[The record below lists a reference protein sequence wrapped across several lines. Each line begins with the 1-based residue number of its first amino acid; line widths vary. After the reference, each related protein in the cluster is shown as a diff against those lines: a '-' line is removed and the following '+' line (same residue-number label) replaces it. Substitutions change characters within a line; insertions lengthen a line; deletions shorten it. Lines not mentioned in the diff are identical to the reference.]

1 MRACVDCLRMAQL
14 LAELTPG
21 LDRPAGGRPSLVL
34 ALDAEELA
42 ATVNGPGARRAHTL
56 GRSDDDLLTGADRD
70 ERQLGVEAVCRHHPD
85 YPARLLDLSDPPAV
99 LHVLGGVG
107 RLQRVLGPGSGGPTV
122 SIVGARRPPEDARRI
137 ARRFAQA
144 VAGSG
149 ITVVSGMAFGID
161 EAAHEGALAAGSPE
175 PGGTGEAGASAGVPR
190 PGGTVAVL
198 AAGVERPTPATLRR
212 LYARIAEDG
221 VVVGELPPGA
231 SPRRWSFPARNRL
244 IAALGDGLV
253 VVAAGRGSGSLHSV
267 THARTLQRPVGVV
280 PGSILDPR
288 YAGGNDVLR
297 GADLDR
303 GEDDDD
309 RTLTRAI
316 VDADDVRRMLHDDR
330 LRLSWG
336 PPGEDGWPP
345 GPAARTTSPSEP
357 VRGPDGQDAS
367 TDAQE
372 RPHDGWSQPPGGP
385 AGLTEPLDEQVPPP
399 AETQER
405 PGDEPVPAP
414 APQLD
419 AQVRSPGSGPPTERR
434 RRRAAEQER
443 VAAAR
448 QAREAARRATGEVDG
463 VERGPFAPADPLEGL
478 DGEARAIAER
488 LLAGPRTIESLI
500 GESGP
505 AAVLAGLG
513 ALEAGGR
520 LRRSLGGEL
529 ELTVGREDGPSGR

>member
-34 ALDAEELA
+34 SLEAEELA
-42 ATVNGPGARRAHTL
+42 AAVNGPRARRARTL
-56 GRSDDDLLTGADRD
+56 DRSEDDLLSGADRD
-70 ERQLGVEAVCRHHPD
+70 ERELGVEAVCRHHPD
-85 YPARLLDLSDPPAV
+85 YPSRLLDLSDPPAV

-107 RLQRVLGPGSGGPTV
+107 RLHRVLGPGAGGPAV

-144 VAGSG
+144 VASSG

-161 EAAHEGALAAGSPE
+161 EAAHEGALAAGSPG
-175 PGGTGEAGASAGVPR
+175 PRATGEEDGDVQADRPR

-198 AAGVERPTPATLRR
+198 AAGVERPTPASLRG

-267 THARTLQRPVGVV
+267 THARNLQRPVGVV

-297 GADLDR
+297 GADLVCDE
-303 GEDDDD
+303 EDGDPS
-309 RTLTRAI
+309 LTRAI

-330 LRLSWG
+330 LRLAWSTPDGGWAVRQPDGPASAPDDRRDAGDDRPGTPEDG
-336 PPGEDGWPP
+336 PPAAPLLVDPEDG
-345 GPAARTTSPSEP
+345 
-357 VRGPDGQDAS
+357 PDS
-367 TDAQE
+367 
-372 RPHDGWSQPPGGP
+372 S
-385 AGLTEPLDEQVPPP
+385 VS
-399 AETQER
+399 
-405 PGDEPVPAP
+405 PVPTGRA
-414 APQLD
+414 A
-419 AQVRSPGSGPPTERR
+419 ERR
-434 RRRAAEQER
+434 RRLESERGR

-448 QAREAARRATGEVDG
+448 REREAARRAAGRVDA
-463 VERGPFAPADPLEGL
+463 VERGAVIATDPLEGL
-478 DGEARAIAER
+478 DGEARAIGER

-513 ALEAGGR
+513 ALEAAGR

-529 ELTVGREDGPSGR
+529 ELTAGDGPGASPP